1 MSHKKKGR
9 RIYTRRARNHR
20 IFSVYHPFRSALGT
34 VVMLV
39 LIAALGFV
47 GYHIVGPVVSRMRAE
62 EQNPTTTPE
71 PFFAETTVLAAEASA
86 TTETTTATVTTTTSV
101 TVTTTVT
108 EQTTATTAE
117 QPSRFGEGVTVAYL
131 AEASTLTDLD
141 SVEAEA
147 MTLYAQGYRAMVLPM
162 KETGGMLHYA
172 SGVQNAVGC
181 GASNADMLT
190 LREIRNAANRYHI
203 QCIAMMSTLED
214 KTYPNTF
221 MDGSYTF
228 KDGTTRWLDAKP
240 EKGGKPWL
248 SPFADGARNYLSA
261 LAGELSGGGFVPVIC
276 TDTRFPDFFD
286 SDAELLG
293 SRITDPERRKEA
305 LVSVL
310 NAIADKAPEACCMID
325 LHSYAAGSEEAFV
338 PDKLKMKSV
347 CVQIDIRDFTEPFS
361 VNGERYDPTSLAF
374 ADKVS
379 MLVRASD
386 KAAAG
391 KKMIPCIVRNDLSDA
406 ELDAVIAALK
416 SSGHSMILVTDKQD
430 PPPQSDDS
438 ADAADAADA
447 QETPKTQNS
456 HE

>member
-20 IFSVYHPFRSALGT
+20 IFSMYHPFRSAFGT

-47 GYHIVGPVVSRMRAE
+47 GYHVVGPIVTRMRAE
-62 EQNPTTTPE
+62 EEHPTTTPE
-71 PFFAETTVLAAEASA
+71 PFFAGTTAIAAEATLPA
-86 TTETTTATVTTTTSV
+86 ETTTTSV
-101 TVTTTVT
+101 TTTTVT
-108 EQTTATTAE
+108 TTAATTAATTTTAE
-117 QPSRFGEGVTVAYL
+117 QPSRFGEDVTVAFL
-131 AEASTLTDLD
+131 ADPAALHDLD

-147 MTLYAQGYRAMVLPM
+147 EQLYAQGYRAMLLPM

-172 SGVQNAVGC
+172 SGVQNAVNC

-190 LREIRNAANRYHI
+190 LREIRNAANRYHM

-214 KTYPNTF
+214 RTYPNTF

-248 SPFADGARNYLSA
+248 SPFADGTRNYLSA
-261 LAGELSGGGFVPVIC
+261 LAAEITAGGYSPVIC

-286 SDAELLG
+286 SDVELLG
-293 SRITDPERRKEA
+293 TRIKDPALRTEA

-325 LHSYAAGSEEAFV
+325 LHTYAAGGEEAYV
-338 PDKLKMKSV
+338 PDKLKMKAV
-347 CVQIDIRDFTEPFS
+347 CVQIDVRDFTEPFT

-374 ADKVS
+374 PDKIA
-379 MLVRASD
+379 MLVRAAD

-391 KKMIPCIVRNDLSDA
+391 KKMYPCIVRNGLSDA
-406 ELDAVIAALK
+406 ELDAAVLAMK
-416 SSGHSMILVTDKQD
+416 ESGHSMILVTEKQD
-430 PPPQSDDS
+430 APAEPEDTENSG
-438 ADAADAADA
+438 DA
-447 QETPKTQNS
+447 QDSQG
-456 HE
+456 